1 MALPQTRHLALE
13 LVDGML
19 YVTLDRPDVSNALNG
34 EMVEELAATVD
45 AIHDDRSV
53 RALVLQGRG
62 RHFCA
67 GADLK
72 SIAGDTGAAARSRVV
87 AFNRRFGEVLAR
99 IDSAP
104 QAVIVVAQGAA
115 LGGGFGL
122 LCVSDVAIV
131 TRDATM
137 GMPETR
143 LGLPA
148 AQILPFV
155 VARIGRTQARRVA
168 MCGLRFDGAE
178 AHRLGVAHEL
188 ADDADDA
195 AARLNTILADIRA
208 CAPGANAATKQIL
221 AAFDTTPSGALLDAA
236 AEHFADCLTGDEG
249 REGTRAFTE
258 KRPPF
263 WANTP

>member
-1 MALPQTRHLALE
+1 MPLPQTRHLTLNLA
-13 LVDGML
+13 DGML
-19 YVTLDRPDVSNALNG
+19 HVTLDRPDVSNALNG
-34 EMVEELAATVD
+34 EMVEELAETVESVR
-45 AIHDDRSV
+45 DDRSV
-53 RALVLQGRG
+53 RAIVLQGRG

-72 SIAGDTGAAARSRVV
+72 SIVGDSGAEARSSVV
-87 AFNRRFGEVLAR
+87 AFNRRFGEVLAGLN
-99 IDSAP
+99 SAP
-104 QAVIVVAQGAA
+104 QAVVVVAQGAA

-122 LCVSDVAIV
+122 LCVSDIAIV
-131 TRDATM
+131 TRGAKM

-155 VARIGRTQARRVA
+155 VARVGLTHARRVA

-178 AHRLGVAHEL
+178 SYRMGVAHEL

-195 AARLNTILADIRA
+195 ASRLESVLADIRA
-208 CAPGANAATKQIL
+208 CAPGANAATKQII
-221 AAFDTTPSGALLDAA
+221 GALGVTPTAELLDTA
-236 AEHFADCLTGDEG
+236 AERFADCLTGEEG

-258 KRPPF
+258 KRPPS
-263 WANTP
+263 WASAP

>member
-1 MALPQTRHLALE
+1 MSLPQTRHLALD
-13 LVDGML
+13 LADGVL
-19 YVTLDRPDVSNALNG
+19 RVTLDRPDVSNALNG
-34 EMVEELAATVD
+34 EMVEELAETVES
-45 AIHDDRSV
+45 IRDDRSV

-72 SIAGDTGAAARSRVV
+72 SIAGDSGAEARSRVV

-104 QAVIVVAQGAA
+104 QAVVVVAQGAA

-122 LCVSDVAIV
+122 LCVSDIAIV
-131 TRDATM
+131 TRDAKM

-155 VARIGRTQARRVA
+155 VARIGLTQARRVA

-195 AARLNTILADIRA
+195 VSRLESVLADIRA

-221 AAFDTTPSGALLDAA
+221 GALGVAPTPDLLDTA
-236 AEHFADCLTGDEG
+236 AECFADCLTSDEG

-258 KRPPF
+258 KRPPS
-263 WANTP
+263 WASEP